1 MIFITIPNKETQK
14 MTHPQRFRYHLAAL
28 AVLAAYT
35 PAFAENQN
43 TEAEAPVTELETI
56 TVSGSIN
63 KLSVVPFRQAKS
75 AVSIKADEIAD
86 QGVEK
91 MDEIGRYQSGFTNQ
105 PFGSDNNTNWF
116 RIRGTSASQSFDS
129 LPAAEYGFFTPHV
142 ETFGVEAV
150 EITKGSDSLTYGAA
164 NAGGLINYIS
174 KRPYKSQVGHGSV
187 EAHIGNKEQR
197 GIAADYTGALNADQS
212 LRYRLVGSYKH
223 AEGDWNGTRNES
235 YYFAPS
241 LSFDFSE
248 RTNLTL
254 LGSIQKDVG
263 VPSSNF
269 MPQSG
274 TLVATDLGY
283 IDPNSNLGDPTQ
295 DHEKNVAKSI
305 GYEFSHDFGN
315 GLKFNQN
322 YRYQHI
328 RNRHLGAYT
337 YPSAYDANW
346 AAQALSA
353 DNDYSVNRGVVFNDG
368 TAKSHSFDNRLSWRF
383 QNENIDNTLL
393 GGIDYRHMKVDALY
407 NLRGSGAAV
416 NVYNPA
422 ASYGQAYTVNAP
434 NTGVKS
440 RQLGFYLQNSTK
452 LFDTFGIT
460 AGIRHDRARSE
471 EVENGQSVRANHTSY
486 SGSLMYFAPYGINPY
501 IAYSESFSLPTGL
514 SGNQTLYDPKTT
526 EQYEAGI
533 KYLPSWVDG
542 SLSLAVF
549 KARDKGA
556 LVSNNIGATV
566 SSENPIKRKGIEI
579 QAEAQITDNIKG
591 AFAYTYLSSIT
602 DDNGNTVRNPLIP
615 KHSASLRGIY
625 QFTKGVLNGLDI
637 GAGIRYTGNSYTQAG
652 SLYSGYQVPSSTV
665 FDVFAKYRIADD
677 WEVQLNADNITNRKY
692 ISGCDYNCYYGA
704 ERSITGKV
712 SYKF

>member
-1 MIFITIPNKETQK
+1 MKK
-14 MTHPQRFRYHLAAL
+14 HQRFSYKLATL

-35 PAFAENQN
+35 PAFADNQN
-43 TEAEAPVTELETI
+43 NEAEAPATELETI
-56 TVSGSIN
+56 TVTGSIN
-63 KLSVVPFRQAKS
+63 KLSIVPFRQAKS
-75 AVSIKADEIAD
+75 AVSIKADEISD
-86 QGVEK
+86 QGIEK
-91 MDEIGRYQSGFTNQ
+91 MDEIGRYQAGFTNQ

-116 RIRGTSASQSFDS
+116 RIRGTEVAQSFDG

-142 ETFGVEAV
+142 DTFGVEAV
-150 EITKGSDSLTYGAA
+150 EVTKGSDSLAYGAA
-164 NAGGLINYIS
+164 NPGGLINYIS
-174 KRPYKSQVGHGSV
+174 KRPHKAQVGKGTV
-187 EAHIGNKEQR
+187 EAHHGNKGQR

-248 RTNLTL
+248 RTKLTL
-254 LGSIQKDVG
+254 LGSVQKDVG

-269 MPQSG
+269 LPQSG

-283 IDPNSNLGDPTQ
+283 IDRNSNLGDPTQ

-315 GLKFNQN
+315 GLSFNQN
-322 YRYQHI
+322 YRYQHVK
-328 RNRHLGAYT
+328 NRHLGAYA
-337 YPSAYDANW
+337 YPSAYDNNW
-346 AAQALSA
+346 AAQPLSA
-353 DNDYSVNRGVVFNDG
+353 ANDYSVDRGVVFNDG
-368 TAKSHSFDNRLSWRF
+368 TAKSHSFDNRLTWRF

-393 GGIDYRHMKVDALY
+393 GGIDYRHQKIDALY
-407 NLRGSGAAV
+407 TLFGGAAAV
-416 NVYNPA
+416 NVYNPS
-422 ASYGQAYTVNAP
+422 ASYGQPFTVDAP

-452 LFDTFGIT
+452 LFDTVGIT

-471 EVENGQSVRANHTSY
+471 EVANNNQSVKANHTSY
-486 SGSLMYFAPYGINPY
+486 SGSLMYFAPYGLNPY
-501 IAYSESFSLPTGL
+501 IAYSESFSLPSSL

-533 KYLPSWVDG
+533 KYLPAWMDG
-542 SLSLAVF
+542 TFSLAVF

-566 SSENPIKRKGIEI
+566 SSQSPIKRKGIEI
-579 QAEAQITDNIKG
+579 QADAQITDNLKG
-591 AFAYTYLSSIT
+591 VFAYTYLSSIT
-602 DDNGNTVRNPLIP
+602 DENGNTVRNHLIP
-615 KHSASLRGIY
+615 KHSASLRGVY
-625 QFTKGVLNGLDI
+625 QFNKGALNGLDI
-637 GAGIRYTGNSYTQAG
+637 GAGVRYTGNSYTQSG

-665 FDVFAKYRIADD
+665 FDLFAKYRFARS

-692 ISGCDYNCYYGA
+692 ISGCDYNCYYGS